1 MIGVAAV
8 YERDE
13 RAGVEDQR
21 QASG

>member
-1 MIGVAAV
+1 VIGVAAV

-13 RAGVEDQR
+13 GAGVEDQR